1 MNNHKPLIVGIG
13 ELLWDVFK
21 NGKRIGGAPVNLV
34 YNATQLGAEGYAV
47 TAVGNDEAGSELLRE
62 LKKSHIDSEQIQFV
76 DYATGHS
83 IVDDSNPEDPTY
95 NLTDGAA
102 WDHIPTTVESINMAK
117 QADALCF
124 GTLALRNEESRNTI
138 FTLLSY
144 ARKDALLFFDINLRQ
159 NFYSTELIEQLLCKA
174 NVFKTN
180 REELATLCRIFGL
193 KGDEDEVCRMLLRK
207 YGLKYIILTAG
218 ADYSKI
224 YAGDRCSRIDTPD
237 TRVVDTVGG
246 GDAFSGAFIVALL
259 NGASLEEAHRCA
271 VIRAKTV
278 CEGSGAWVPC
288 TEEELK
294 SMA

>member
-1 MNNHKPLIVGIG
+1 MSSHKPLIVGIG

-76 DYATGHS
+76 DYATGRS
-83 IVDDSNPEDPTY
+83 IVDDSDPNDPTY
-95 NLTDGAA
+95 NLNDGAA

-144 ARKDALLFFDINLRQ
+144 ARKDAMLFFDVNLRQ
-159 NFYSTELIEQLLCKA
+159 NFYSKELIERLLQKA
-174 NVFKTN
+174 NVFKIN
-180 REELATLCRIFGL
+180 KEEFKILSRIFGEQ
-193 KGDEDEVCRMLLRK
+193 GDEDEICRMLLGK
-207 YGLKYIILTAG
+207 YNLKYIILTAG

-224 YAGDRCSRIDTPD
+224 YGKDEFSKIDTPQ
-237 TRVVDTVGG
+237 TNVVDTVGG
-246 GDAFSGAFIVALL
+246 GDAFAGAFIVAML
-259 NGASLEEAHRCA
+259 NGASLKDAHRRA

-278 CEGSGAWVPC
+278 CEGSGAWIPC
-288 TEEELK
+288 SKEELQA
-294 SMA
+294 MA